1 MQDDLEDEAGGEL
14 DASRGGHGRPSLLER
29 FPALARLGLPLSRR
43 VPFVQQLSATECGPA
58 CLAMVLGFH
67 GKEVG
72 MEETRQACGV
82 SRDGVSARAL
92 LEGAGLLGL
101 RGRGVKAE
109 VEQLAL
115 LPAGSTILHWG
126 FAHFVVLAGVDARGV
141 HIVDPAVGPRRVTMA
156 EFRAAFT
163 GVAIILEPTD
173 LFARGR
179 RRGTIWPA
187 IRDLARGS
195 GLLRRIVVLS
205 LLLQLFGL
213 ALPMLTGQVIDR
225 VVPRGDLQLLI
236 VLLLGMGALVGFRSL
251 TVFTRGHLLLHLR
264 TLLDVRLTLGFL
276 DHLVSLP
283 LRFFQARSAGDLMM
297 RLNSNSIIREHLT
310 GAALSGALDGLL
322 VVVYLGILLAASGAL
337 ALAAFCAGALD
348 VALFLV
354 TRRRQRELLGQ
365 ELTVSTRSQGYEA
378 EMFGAMETIKASGCE
393 QRVTAFWSNLF
404 VDQLN
409 VKLARDRLTIVTEAL
424 TSAVRAAGPLAVLG
438 IGAWRVLD
446 RELTLGAMLALAAVA
461 GGFLEPLANLVQT
474 LGSLEVARGY
484 LERVSD
490 VLQAEPEQTSGR
502 RIAPA
507 LGGRIE
513 LARVGF
519 RYHPRGPLAVREVDL
534 RIESGQFVAIVGRSG
549 SGKTT
554 LANLLLGLQ
563 PPSEGRVLFDGI
575 DLAELDLRSV
585 RQQLGVVNQN
595 FALFGATIRENIALS
610 DPSASLADVEAA
622 ARLACLHDDI
632 VRFPMGYETVLL
644 DRGGAISGGQRQRL
658 ALARAL
664 LRRPTILLLDEATSA
679 LDAATERDVHQALQ
693 GLRCTRVVIAHRLST
708 IKDADLIL
716 VMEEGSPVETGTH
729 DQLLARGG
737 AYQRL
742 VRAQLQPEAGFS
754 E

>member
-1 MQDDLEDEAGGEL
+1 VQDDL
-14 DASRGGHGRPSLLER
+14 DATRGGRGKPSLLAR

-43 VPFVQQLSATECGPA
+43 VPFVQQLTATECGPA

-72 MEETRQACGV
+72 MDQVRQACGV
-82 SRDGVSARAL
+82 GRDGVSARAL
-92 LEGAGLLGL
+92 LDGAGLLDL
-101 RGRGVKAE
+101 RGRAVKAE
-109 VEQLAL
+109 VEQVGL
-115 LPAGSTILHWG
+115 LTPGSTILHWG
-126 FAHFVVLAGVDARGV
+126 FEHFVVLAGVDARGV
-141 HIVDPAVGPRRVTMA
+141 EIVDPAVGRRRVTMA
-156 EFRAAFT
+156 EFRTAFT
-163 GVAIILEPTD
+163 GVALILEPTD
-173 LFARGR
+173 LFQRTR
-179 RRGTIWPA
+179 RQRTIWPA
-187 IRDLARGS
+187 LRALARES

-225 VVPRGDLQLLI
+225 VVPRGDLRLLV
-236 VLLLGMGALVGFRSL
+236 VLLLGMGAVVGFRSL
-251 TVFTRGHLLLHLR
+251 TVFLRGHLLLHLR
-264 TLLDVRLTLGFL
+264 TLLDARLTLGFL

-310 GAALSGALDGLL
+310 GAALSGALDGILVIVYLL
-322 VVVYLGILLAASGAL
+322 VLMIGSGAL
-337 ALAAFCAGALD
+337 ALAALCAGALD

-365 ELTVSTRSQGYEA
+365 ELTVLARSQGYEA
-378 EMFGAMETIKASGCE
+378 EMFGAMETIKAAGCE
-393 QRVTAFWSNLF
+393 QRVTGFWSNLF

-424 TSAVRAAGPLAVLG
+424 TSAVRAAGPLAVLA
-438 IGAWRVLD
+438 IGAWQVLD
-446 RELTLGAMLALAAVA
+446 RQLSLGAMLALAAVT

-474 LGSLEVARGY
+474 LSSLELARAY
-484 LERVSD
+484 LERVND
-490 VLQAEPEQTSGR
+490 VLQAEPEQSAGW
-502 RIAPA
+502 RIAPP
-507 LGGRIE
+507 LSGRIE
-513 LARVGF
+513 LDSVGF
-519 RYHPRGPLAVREVDL
+519 RYGARAPLAVREVDL
-534 RIESGQFVAIVGRSG
+534 RIEPGQFVAIVGRSG

-554 LANLLLGLQ
+554 LANLLLGLH

-575 DLAELDLRSV
+575 DLAELDVRSV

-622 ARLACLHDDI
+622 ARLACVHEDI
-632 VRFPMGYETVLL
+632 AQLPMGYDTVLL
-644 DRGGAISGGQRQRL
+644 DRGSAISGGQRQRL

-664 LRRPTILLLDEATSA
+664 LRRPSILLLDEATSA
-679 LDAATERDVHQALQ
+679 LDAATEREVQQALQ

-716 VMEEGSPVETGTH
+716 VMEEGRAVEAGTH
-729 DQLLARGG
+729 DQLVERRGV
-737 AYQRL
+737 YERL
-742 VRAQLQPEAGFS
+742 VRAQLPAAR
-754 E
+754 